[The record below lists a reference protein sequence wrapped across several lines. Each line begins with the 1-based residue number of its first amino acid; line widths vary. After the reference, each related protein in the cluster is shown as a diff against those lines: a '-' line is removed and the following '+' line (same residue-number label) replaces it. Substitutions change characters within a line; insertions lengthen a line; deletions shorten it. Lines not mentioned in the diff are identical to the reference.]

1 MQLLMV
7 LLVKM
12 LMVVVQGLVVVL
24 GIGQAPPPPPRLKG
38 LAETQHGLL
47 SPLLF
52 SSLNFIRPDCPEIAC
67 RVHRDGGEQAHQ
79 ERTEIGAGCEV
90 ATLGCVG
97 RSLQEVAE
105 S

>member
-1 MQLLMV
+1 MQFGR
-7 LLVKM
+7 LVTKPTM
-12 LMVVVQGLVVVL
+12 LGWADPRVYL
-24 GIGQAPPPPPRLKG
+24 GFGQATPPPRLKG

-52 SSLNFIRPDCPEIAC
+52 SSLIFFSPECPEIAC

>member
-1 MQLLMV
+1 MPHAHKSKSKSARADGDAAIWAAA
-7 LLVKM
+7 VKA
-12 LMVVVQGLVVVL
+12 
-24 GIGQAPPPPPRLKG
+24 AP

-52 SSLNFIRPDCPEIAC
+52 SSLNFFSPECPEIAC

>member
-1 MQLLMV
+1 MSGPMRRYGQRAWFL
-7 LLVKM
+7 
-12 LMVVVQGLVVVL
+12 GLDRR
-24 GIGQAPPPPPRLKG
+24 PPPPPRLKG

-52 SSLNFIRPDCPEIAC
+52 SSLNFFSPECPEIAC

-79 ERTEIGAGCEV
+79 ERTEIGAGFEV